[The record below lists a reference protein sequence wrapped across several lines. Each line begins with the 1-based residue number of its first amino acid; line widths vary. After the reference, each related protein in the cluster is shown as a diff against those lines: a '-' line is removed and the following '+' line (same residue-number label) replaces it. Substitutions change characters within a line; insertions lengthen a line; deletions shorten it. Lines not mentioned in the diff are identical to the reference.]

1 IEVYDRVLRCFS
13 RIGRHSQTRK
23 IGERTPPKNR
33 VISVGS
39 KFVISSRDVIPVVLL
54 DRPLKT
60 EAGIVVTKPIAL
72 SVVIWQ
78 RKTIEVDDRVLRCF
92 SRIGRHS
99 QTRKIGERTPPKNRV
114 ISVGSKFVISSRD
127 VIPVVLLDRPLK
139 TEAGI
144 VVTKPIALSVVIWQ
158 RKTIER

>member
-1 IEVYDRVLRCFS
+1 KTLIEVYDRVLRCFS

-78 RKTIEVDDRVLRCF
+78 RKTIEEGDHR
-92 SRIGRHS
+92 RIWPRRAGVHVGWIGGGKPGR
-99 QTRKIGERTPPKNRV
+99 TCRNGV
-114 ISVGSKFVISSRD
+114 
-127 VIPVVLLDRPLK
+127 
-139 TEAGI
+139 AG
-144 VVTKPIALSVVIWQ
+144 AA
-158 RKTIER
+158 